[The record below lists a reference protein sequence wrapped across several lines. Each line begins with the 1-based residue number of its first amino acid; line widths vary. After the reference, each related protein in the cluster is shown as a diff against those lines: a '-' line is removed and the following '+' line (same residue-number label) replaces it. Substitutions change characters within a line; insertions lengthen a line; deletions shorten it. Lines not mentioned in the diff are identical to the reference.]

1 MTSKNKLI
9 VANISYVIGSILI
22 SFGLSSLFAPTE
34 QMINKHV
41 FALAI
46 GFFSIIYSI
55 GWLIASDDQE
65 MKKYTINPKTWKKK
79 PCSEDRMD
87 SLLDEF
93 RYCSWFC
100 TLKEVKEYVKA
111 KFKRNQKFLITKG
124 FKHATVYD
132 VWYR

>member
-1 MTSKNKLI
+1 METRKILVRCLYQLFEVSLQGQHPKQTQMGQIVSATSKNKLI

-55 GWLIASDDQE
+55 GWLIASDD
-65 MKKYTINPKTWKKK
+65 
-79 PCSEDRMD
+79 
-87 SLLDEF
+87 
-93 RYCSWFC
+93 
-100 TLKEVKEYVKA
+100 
-111 KFKRNQKFLITKG
+111 
-124 FKHATVYD
+124 
-132 VWYR
+132 